1 MVLYLRTALLVKMEN
16 IWVLMVDVMLVM
28 IPVSLVM
35 VQAAMNVVAVI
46 MELSYKMENVL
57 FPHLLQFLVT
67 LPA

>member
-16 IWVLMVDVMLVM
+16 IWVLMVDVM
-28 IPVSLVM
+28 LVM